1 MNALKWSSKP
11 SVCGAS
17 RLLASAATQAELW
30 HWAGELSPC
39 RNAQGNQLWLFK
51 EMKKGQPAFAEELW
65 NAFKQLQ
72 RCWNQKV
79 PILCR
84 IHFPNAFQQQSW
96 SDKILFFSSFDWL
109 YFSETGTLIRFVMS
123 QRALTLTLGESQQ
136 LQQWLGLWPVVFY
149 LYLPSS
155 KHV

>member
-51 EMKKGQPAFAEELW
+51 EIKKGQPAFAKELW

-84 IHFPNAFQQQSW
+84 IHFPNAFQQQSL
-96 SDKILFFSSFDWL
+96 SDTILFFSSFDWL
-109 YFSETGTLIRFVMS
+109 FCSETGTLSPLWCHKGHWFWPWVS
-123 QRALTLTLGESQQ
+123 HNNSNSVSVCGWFFLSLFAL
-136 LQQWLGLWPVVFY
+136 F
-149 LYLPSS
+149 
-155 KHV
+155 